1 MPKVPRTVE
10 EINNVKERILD
21 TALRL
26 IIEEGFPRLSMRK
39 IASRL
44 GITATTIYNYFA
56 SKDELYFM
64 IRIHG
69 FELLYSSFEE
79 AYEENGEPR
88 ERLRAMIGRYVRFGI
103 DYPDYYDVMFL
114 NRTVPKYLECVGTPL
129 EPVASRDLEM
139 GLKTLSVA
147 VRVLKELNEGDR
159 EFDDDEGRF
168 RAIQLWCDMN
178 GIIALR
184 NSRLLNEVET
194 DMEGL
199 IGRLT
204 DEVWERF
211 RE

>member
-1 MPKVPRTVE
+1 MPKVPRTIE
-10 EINNVKERILD
+10 KINEVKDRILD

-26 IIEEGFPRLSMRK
+26 IIEEGFGSLSMRK

-69 FELLYSSFEE
+69 FELLYNSFEE
-79 AYEENGEPR
+79 ACREGGGPR
-88 ERLRAMIGRYVRFGI
+88 QKLRAMIGRYVRFGM

-139 GLKTLSVA
+139 GLKTLSIA
-147 VRVLKELNEGDR
+147 ARVLKELYGDGPG
-159 EFDDDEGRF
+159 FDDGEARF
-168 RAIQLWCDMN
+168 HAIQLWCDMN
-178 GIIALR
+178 GIIALH

-204 DEVWERF
+204 DGVCGRF
-211 RE
+211 SE